1 MKLNRV
7 LVVMTLTVLASMA
20 LPVLATGT
28 VAAQQTNTNTTATA
42 TPTPTGSSTAGDVCP
57 NPQRP
62 QMSQSRLYAPQQTV
76 TADEPARIDGG
87 FLLESGITCPV
98 KVRVT
103 LRVPSGMTIRGGS
116 DWQSAGAGLVTT
128 TFTLRPGGGIKD
140 VSANVF
146 SIETG
151 EPRVTAD
158 FSYFP
163 VGHPELQSEIDGTT
177 MVFDVEEP
185 NPPPEPTPTGSD
197 SSGGSGQPSTPQS
210 TPSTPVNP
218 GPGPIVSFIIAINKS
233 PLFVLGGI
241 AALAIVAIIF
251 VSPKFK
257 IGIRK

>member
-1 MKLNRV
+1 
-7 LVVMTLTVLASMA
+7 
-20 LPVLATGT
+20 
-28 VAAQQTNTNTTATA
+28 
-42 TPTPTGSSTAGDVCP
+42 
-57 NPQRP
+57 
-62 QMSQSRLYAPQQTV
+62 MSQQRVYAPQPTI
-76 TADEPARIDGG
+76 TAGEPARIDGG

-98 KVRVT
+98 EVRVT
-103 LRVPSGMTIRGGS
+103 LRVPSGITITGGS

-128 TFTLRPGGGIKD
+128 TFTVRPGGGVKD

-146 SIETG
+146 ASKEIG
-151 EPRVTAD
+151 EARVTSD

-163 VGHPELQSEIDGTT
+163 VGHPELKSEIDGTT